1 VKVYSLENA
10 YVVEKAQV
18 VKNTEGSNEA
28 IVIGEMVDTPPGPW
42 SMACCPKDFVGTWED
57 LCLPPKIMGGVPE
70 AEETRPGDEA

>member
-28 IVIGEMVDTPPGPW
+28 IVIGEMVDTPPGP
-42 SMACCPKDFVGTWED
+42 
-57 LCLPPKIMGGVPE
+57 
-70 AEETRPGDEA
+70 